1 MVSKRRGKTV
11 VWHFSVR
18 WARSQCSSQAQQN
31 LMFIGVSAKLS
42 GVYSPAPID
51 SF

>member
-18 WARSQCSSQAQQN
+18 WAQQN

-42 GVYSPAPID
+42 GGYSPAPID